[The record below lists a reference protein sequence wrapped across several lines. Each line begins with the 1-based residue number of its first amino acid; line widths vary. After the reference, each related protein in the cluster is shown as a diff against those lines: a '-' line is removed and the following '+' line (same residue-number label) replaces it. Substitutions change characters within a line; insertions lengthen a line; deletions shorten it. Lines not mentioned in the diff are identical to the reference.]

1 MFLSSFLPRILT
13 KVSQPLI
20 EPIKSTYAFEILKES
35 IEEKFL
41 LTEQAQ
47 LKHLANELFKKEF

>member
-1 MFLSSFLPRILT
+1 MFLSSFLPRIFT

-41 LTEQAQ
+41 LTEQA
-47 LKHLANELFKKEF
+47 